1 MPYLIDLT
9 EKTLSADDAQPLAV
23 NLPGVLPQQR
33 LRLQP
38 PGLTSWPQF

>member
-9 EKTLSADDAQPLAV
+9 QSADDAQPFAV